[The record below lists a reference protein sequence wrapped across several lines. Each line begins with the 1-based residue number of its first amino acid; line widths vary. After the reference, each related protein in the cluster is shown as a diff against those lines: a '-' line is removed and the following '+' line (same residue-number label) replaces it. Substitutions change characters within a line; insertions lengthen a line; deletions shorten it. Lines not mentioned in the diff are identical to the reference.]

1 MRFTP
6 EAVAVLLALFAV
18 ALWGGI
24 YLYRSVQAALAATR
38 AANQAQIEANPR
50 IARMVRVLGDLR
62 STLIWIAV
70 GLVGWII
77 FMYFALSRVL

>member
-6 EAVAVLLALFAV
+6 EAIAVLLVLGATAF
-18 ALWGGI
+18 WGGI
-24 YLYRSVQAALAATR
+24 YVYRWVQAALESTR
-38 AANQAQIEANPR
+38 PVTPAQLEANPR
-50 IARMVRVLGDLR
+50 LARMVRVLGELR
-62 STLIWIAV
+62 TTLVWIAV